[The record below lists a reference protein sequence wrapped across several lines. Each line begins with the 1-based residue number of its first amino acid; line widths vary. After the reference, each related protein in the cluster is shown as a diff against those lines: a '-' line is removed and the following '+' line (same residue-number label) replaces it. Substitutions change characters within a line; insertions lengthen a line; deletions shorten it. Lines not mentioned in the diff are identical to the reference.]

1 MELRKYKLGECLK
14 LIENGAVIKQ
24 FKDGKGI
31 PITRIETLSNN
42 SFHRNRLGYAN
53 IVNANEYAHYILDDK
68 DLLMSHINSR
78 IFLGRTVLYRKRPDE
93 QIIHGMNLLRLKTDE
108 CLLNPT
114 YAYFLFQTTYFKKC
128 IDTIRKDAINQS
140 SIAISDIKNITIQIP
155 PIDEQ
160 NQIAESLDTLE
171 RKISLNRS
179 INDNLEKMAKQLYD
193 YWFVQFDFPDEN
205 GRPYKSSGGAM
216 VWNEKLKR
224 EIPQMW
230 SALLISDIL
239 DKYPTTKRY
248 ETKEYL
254 SSGRYPIIDQ
264 GDSYIV
270 GFTNE
275 EDNLLTRHPAVLFGD
290 HSTKVKF
297 LDFDFAR
304 GADGTQILYSCN
316 NAVSQY
322 YLYLV
327 VSALQIPNPGYS
339 RHFKYLKELPIIIPS
354 VNVANRFAGIV
365 KPLFE
370 EWTKNIFGNIAL
382 TKQRDELLPL
392 LMNGQVS
399 LNYHLSHG

>member
-1 MELRKYKLGECLK
+1 MKMELRKYKLGECLK

-42 SFHRNRLGYAN
+42 SFNRNRLGYAN

-179 INDNLEKMAKQLYD
+179 INDNL
-193 YWFVQFDFPDEN
+193 V
-205 GRPYKSSGGAM
+205 
-216 VWNEKLKR
+216 
-224 EIPQMW
+224 
-230 SALLISDIL
+230 
-239 DKYPTTKRY
+239 
-248 ETKEYL
+248 
-254 SSGRYPIIDQ
+254 II
-264 GDSYIV
+264 
-270 GFTNE
+270 
-275 EDNLLTRHPAVLFGD
+275 
-290 HSTKVKF
+290 
-297 LDFDFAR
+297 
-304 GADGTQILYSCN
+304 
-316 NAVSQY
+316 
-322 YLYLV
+322 
-327 VSALQIPNPGYS
+327 
-339 RHFKYLKELPIIIPS
+339 
-354 VNVANRFAGIV
+354 
-365 KPLFE
+365 
-370 EWTKNIFGNIAL
+370 
-382 TKQRDELLPL
+382 
-392 LMNGQVS
+392 
-399 LNYHLSHG
+399 

>member
-1 MELRKYKLGECLK
+1 MKMELRKYKLGECLK

-42 SFHRNRLGYAN
+42 SFNRNRLGYAN
-53 IVNANEYAHYILDDK
+53 IVDANEYTHYILDDK

-179 INDNLEKMAKQLYD
+179 INDNLA
-193 YWFVQFDFPDEN
+193 
-205 GRPYKSSGGAM
+205 
-216 VWNEKLKR
+216 
-224 EIPQMW
+224 
-230 SALLISDIL
+230 IL
-239 DKYPTTKRY
+239 DR
-248 ETKEYL
+248 
-254 SSGRYPIIDQ
+254 SSARA
-264 GDSYIV
+264 
-270 GFTNE
+270 E
-275 EDNLLTRHPAVLFGD
+275 AHRAV
-290 HSTKVKF
+290 
-297 LDFDFAR
+297 
-304 GADGTQILYSCN
+304 
-316 NAVSQY
+316 
-322 YLYLV
+322 
-327 VSALQIPNPGYS
+327 
-339 RHFKYLKELPIIIPS
+339 
-354 VNVANRFAGIV
+354 
-365 KPLFE
+365 
-370 EWTKNIFGNIAL
+370 
-382 TKQRDELLPL
+382 
-392 LMNGQVS
+392 
-399 LNYHLSHG
+399 

>member
-1 MELRKYKLGECLK
+1 
-14 LIENGAVIKQ
+14 
-24 FKDGKGI
+24 
-31 PITRIETLSNN
+31 
-42 SFHRNRLGYAN
+42 
-53 IVNANEYAHYILDDK
+53 
-68 DLLMSHINSR
+68 
-78 IFLGRTVLYRKRPDE
+78 
-93 QIIHGMNLLRLKTDE
+93 
-108 CLLNPT
+108 
-114 YAYFLFQTTYFKKC
+114 
-128 IDTIRKDAINQS
+128 
-140 SIAISDIKNITIQIP
+140 
-155 PIDEQ
+155 
-160 NQIAESLDTLE
+160 
-171 RKISLNRS
+171 
-179 INDNLEKMAKQLYD
+179 MAKQLYD

-399 LNYHLSHG
+399 LNYHLSEWNIGFLCLDMHIEYDKGIVQKEADKQDFHPFVRKPYSFTLFKHTNNPLFMFHLQLKLFVTMNH